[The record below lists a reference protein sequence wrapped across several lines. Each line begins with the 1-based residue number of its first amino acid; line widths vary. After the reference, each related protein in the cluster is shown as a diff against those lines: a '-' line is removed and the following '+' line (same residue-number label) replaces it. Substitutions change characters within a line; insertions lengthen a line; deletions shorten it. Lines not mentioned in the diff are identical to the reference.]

1 MINDDRQD
9 EIEQPDIL
17 IVDDTPGNLHLLS
30 RILIKRGYQV
40 CEANDGKTALE
51 AAQTRLP
58 DLILLD
64 IMMPDMDGYS
74 VCTQLKSDQK
84 TAEIPVI
91 FLSALDDVFDKVKA
105 FQAGGVDYITKPF
118 QFQEV
123 LARVQ
128 NQLTIRKA
136 EQKLRLLNAEL
147 EARVKQRTQEL
158 EVANAKLREMAFR
171 DDLTNLPNRAL
182 FLQYLERAIR
192 GMAGNGNGNATPQ
205 PNRQFVV
212 LFLDCDRFKM
222 VNESLGHSV
231 GDELL
236 VAISQRL
243 QSLLK
248 SGDTLA
254 RLGGDEFAILVTDI
268 DGRDQAIAIAER
280 VLDIF
285 SYPFNLQHQEVFIN
299 ASIGIALSYLGY
311 EKPEHLLRDADT
323 AMYRAKDL
331 GKGQYHIF
339 DPSMHDKVS
348 QTLQIENDLRRAIK
362 QEEFIVYYQPIISLK
377 TGQIAGFEALVR
389 WHHPRRGLISPGL
402 FIPVAEETGLITPI
416 GNWVFRTAC
425 DRLRYW
431 QQQKLVDESLFVS
444 VNVSARQFAQLD
456 LIEQIK
462 TCLIQTQLDPQC
474 LKLEITESAIMDNP
488 KTATA
493 ILDSLRRQ
501 KIQLSIDDFGTGYSS
516 LSYLHSFQVDT
527 LKIDQS
533 FVQRMDE
540 ARGRFGLVPVIVNIA
555 QTMGMGVIA
564 EGVETEQQ
572 LSSLRRFDCE
582 FAQGYLFARPLEE
595 RQLLELIE
603 SRPRW

>member
-1 MINDDRQD
+1 MNDDRPD
-9 EIEQPDIL
+9 ENENTDIL

-30 RILIKRGYQV
+30 RILLKRGYRV
-40 CEANDGKTALE
+40 REANDGKTALE
-51 AAQTRLP
+51 AAQTLLP

-74 VCTQLKSDQK
+74 VCAQLKSERK

-123 LARVQ
+123 LARVR

-136 EQKLRLLNAEL
+136 EKKLRLLNAEL

-192 GMAGNGNGNATPQ
+192 GTAGNGNGTAAPQ

-268 DGRDQAIAIAER
+268 DGRDQAIAMAER
-280 VLDIF
+280 VLDVF
-285 SYPFNLQHQEVFIN
+285 SHPFNLRHQEVFIN

-348 QTLQIENDLRRAIK
+348 QTLQIENDLRRAIQ

-456 LIEQIK
+456 LIEQIEQV
-462 TCLIQTQLDPQC
+462 LLQTQLDPQC

-501 KIQLSIDDFGTGYSS
+501 NIQLSIDDFGTGYSS

-540 ARGRFGLVPVIVNIA
+540 TRGQFGLVPVIVNIA
-555 QTMGMGVIA
+555 KTMAMGVIA

-582 FAQGYLFARPLEE
+582 FAQGYLFAKPLKE
-595 RQLLELIE
+595 RQLLKLIE
-603 SRPRW
+603 SRPTW

>member
-1 MINDDRQD
+1 MMNDDRPD
-9 EIEQPDIL
+9 ENENTDIL

-30 RILIKRGYQV
+30 RILLKRGYRV
-40 CEANDGKTALE
+40 REANDGKTALE
-51 AAQTRLP
+51 AAQTLLP

-74 VCTQLKSDQK
+74 VCAQLKSERK

-123 LARVQ
+123 LARVR

-136 EQKLRLLNAEL
+136 EKKLRLLNAEL

-192 GMAGNGNGNATPQ
+192 GTAGNGNGTAAPQ

-268 DGRDQAIAIAER
+268 DGRDQAIAMAER
-280 VLDIF
+280 VLDVF
-285 SYPFNLQHQEVFIN
+285 SHPFNLRHQEVFIN

-339 DPSMHDKVS
+339 DPSMHDKAS
-348 QTLQIENDLRRAIK
+348 QTLQIENDLRRAIQ

-456 LIEQIK
+456 LIEQIEQV
-462 TCLIQTQLDPQC
+462 LLQTQLDPQC

-501 KIQLSIDDFGTGYSS
+501 NIQLSIDDFGTGYSS

-540 ARGRFGLVPVIVNIA
+540 TRGQFGLVPVIVNIA
-555 QTMGMGVIA
+555 KTMAMGVIA
-564 EGVETEQQ
+564 EGVET
-572 LSSLRRFDCE
+572 
-582 FAQGYLFARPLEE
+582 
-595 RQLLELIE
+595 
-603 SRPRW
+603 